1 MRVVSPALVTARDVQ
16 RLPRWIL
23 GLLSLAW
30 LLPGVFG
37 RDPWRNADLTAYA
50 TMLAMAEG
58 RTDGLRPTLGGVAVD
73 AAWLP
78 HALGAWSMQAL
89 GPVLGIDL
97 AARLP
102 FAALLAV
109 SLWMVWL
116 ACRGLALGDSAQ
128 PVKLAFGGEAS
139 SSEYSIA
146 LADSAV
152 LAMMA
157 TLGLLQLGHENT
169 PELAQLASASAFL
182 AGVGQ
187 SRIRTRAARALILLS
202 LPWLALSGAPT
213 VAVLW
218 GLVGWVTALSA
229 SHPDTRRLAPWLLV
243 ACGLTLALSSWL
255 DLWRWRWTPPASTED
270 AVRQLRLWAWFLWP
284 VWPLALLTLW
294 RWRFAVGRRHIAMPA
309 LALLGAWAASI
320 AAGGNDRTL
329 MLAVPG
335 AAILAAFSLPTL
347 RRDIGALLDA
357 FSLTAFT
364 LSIILIWVM
373 YAAMV
378 SGWPP
383 QPAANM
389 ARLLPGFELHVSVP
403 DVSVAAAATVAWVG
417 VLRWRT
423 GPRRLPLWKTL
434 ILPAAGTAIIWVL
447 LMTLWRPPLDYA
459 RSSRGMVERALA
471 LSPAPT
477 CLWGWE
483 FSPVHSAAFEV
494 FGRVKV
500 QAVSNLANLDGACP
514 LLVAIR
520 KPGQPEV
527 ELPNWRSIG
536 AFNPPGDRRDTVTV
550 FRQVTSD

>member
-1 MRVVSPALVTARDVQ
+1 VRVVSPALVTARDAQ
-16 RLPRWIL
+16 RLPGWIL

-30 LLPGVFG
+30 LLPGLFG

-58 RTDGLRPTLGGVAVD
+58 RTDWWHPTLGGVAID

-78 HALGAWSMQAL
+78 HALGAWSIQTL
-89 GPVLGIDL
+89 GPWLGVDL
-97 AARLP
+97 AVRLP
-102 FAALLAV
+102 FAALLAF

-116 ACRGLALGDSAQ
+116 ACRGLAQGDSAQ

-139 SSEYSIA
+139 SDHYSAA

-152 LAMMA
+152 LAMIA

-169 PELAQLASASAFL
+169 PELAQLACACAFL

-187 SRIRTRAARALILLS
+187 SRIRTRTARGLVLLS
-202 LPWLALSGAPT
+202 LPMLALSGAPT
-213 VAVLW
+213 VALLW
-218 GLVGWVTALSA
+218 GSVGAITALIA
-229 SHPDTRRLAPWLLV
+229 SHPDTRRLAPWLV
-243 ACGLTLALSSWL
+243 ASCLLTIGLSTWQE
-255 DLWRWRWTPPASTED
+255 LWRWRWAMPTSLED
-270 AVRQLRLWAWFLWP
+270 MARQLRLWAWFLWP

-294 RWRFAVGRRHIAMPA
+294 RWRRAIGRRHIAMPA
-309 LALLGAWAASI
+309 LALLGAWAASA

-335 AAILAAFSLPTL
+335 AAILAAFALPTL
-347 RRDIGALLDA
+347 RRDIGALLDW
-357 FSLTAFT
+357 FSVTAFT
-364 LSIILIWVM
+364 VCIALIWVM

-378 SGWPP
+378 TGWPP

-389 ARLLPGFELHVSVP
+389 ARLLPGFQMRMSLT
-403 DVSVAAAATVAWVG
+403 DVGLAIAATAAWLT

-434 ILPAAGTAIIWVL
+434 ILPASGTAMIWVL
-447 LMTLWRPPLDYA
+447 LMTLWLPPLDYA
-459 RSSRGMVERALA
+459 RSSRGMVTHA
-471 LSPAPT
+471 LSLSPGAT
-477 CLWGWE
+477 CVWGWE

-494 FGRVKV
+494 FGGVKV
-500 QAVSNLANLDGACP
+500 HAVAQESQLGSDCS
-514 LLVAIR
+514 LLVSIR
-520 KPGQPEV
+520 KPGQAAL
-527 ELPNWRSIG
+527 ELTGWQNIG

-550 FRQVTSD
+550 LRRASGD